1 MQGRSVRF
9 EGVRSGRKVG
19 GRKALQTRWSEGMF
33 PRTFLNLR
41 SRKCHFLR
49 FPVSRKRQYRDFGVV
64 LYNAGIVDCTVE
76 EVVSMD
82 RKTLHTRSNVARLYL
97 PRKEGKRGLIG
108 VEECV
113 KEKCKSLHGYRRNST
128 EWMLRIVLKE
138 KVLVRREFSGVQ

>member
-1 MQGRSVRF
+1 
-9 EGVRSGRKVG
+9 
-19 GRKALQTRWSEGMF
+19 MF

-64 LYNAGIVDCTVE
+64 LYNAVIVDCTVE

-97 PRKEGKRGLIG
+97 PIKEAKRGLIG